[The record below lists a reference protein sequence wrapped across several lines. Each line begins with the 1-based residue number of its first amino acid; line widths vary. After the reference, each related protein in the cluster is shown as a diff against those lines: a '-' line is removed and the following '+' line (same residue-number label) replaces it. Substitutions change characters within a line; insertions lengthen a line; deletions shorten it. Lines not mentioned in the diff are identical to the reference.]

1 LIGFFRLLHFAFLL
15 HSSCTFQ
22 RLSIKFVLP
31 LVYTLFGDGEGWG
44 YTVCLLFNIC
54 QSHQQKSAA
63 RMPQIFDHRSMS
75 VSHTNRNL
83 WHKCHR
89 FLIIDQCLSVTPPG
103 ICGTF
108 AAEFFSICQLFI
120 I

>member
-75 VSHTNRNL
+75 VSHSTRNL
-83 WHKCHR
+83 WHVCR
-89 FLIIDQCLSVTPPG
+89 RIFLNLSVVHHLA
-103 ICGTF
+103 GTSMKS
-108 AAEFFSICQLFI
+108 AERMQQIFR
-120 I
+120 